1 MRVATLSQ
9 HHIHHRLQF
18 EVPEFGGVHASAV
31 AVVVGV
37 DGAGAAALL
46 EDPPSPSIVSREKVI
61 VETSNL
67 KR

>member
-1 MRVATLSQ
+1 MVA
-9 HHIHHRLQF
+9 
-18 EVPEFGGVHASAV
+18 VAGVVAGVAV